1 MRLLIFKKLEIVPL
15 KKKLRSVLTRQASLI
30 GLLLIFLLPF
40 GVVVYQLIA
49 EIDQRI
55 NFAEKERLG
64 LQYNNPLRKLLEDM
78 QQHRGMVYGY
88 LNGESYFKKQIIFK
102 QSQIEEDIKAIDAVD
117 RQLGATLITTERWM
131 ALKKDWQMLKGK
143 VLKLSPKESFDA
155 YTALIADI
163 LSLMF
168 HVGDT
173 SNLILDPELDSYY
186 LMDAVVTKLPSM
198 AEEIAQIRGLGTGA
212 IAKQNI
218 TTDEQ
223 TKLAVLLGWIESP
236 IKSLQRGLQVS
247 KRENTDLK
255 NKIDTYTQESFKSVD
270 TFLNLVKKELIRSQN
285 IDIRASDYF
294 AAGTKAIEAQYTLY
308 DVLSPELDGLL
319 QERIKGFSRKK
330 YLVLA
335 FSLLVLGTILYV
347 LIAFASSQNK
357 RKQSENA
364 LRQAEE
370 KYRTIFEN
378 AIDGIFQTTPD
389 GHYLSANPALAHIY
403 GYSSPEEL
411 MASLTNIEQQLY
423 VEFNRRSEFRRL
435 IQKYEAVTDFESQI
449 YSKDG
454 RVVWISESARAVR
467 DASGKLLHY
476 EGTVQDITRR
486 KQAEAELQKAKVAA
500 ETANRAKSQFL
511 ANMSHELRSPLN
523 AILGFAQLMVKSP
536 TLPPEHIENA
546 GIISRSGEHL
556 LNLINQVL
564 DFSKI
569 EAGGTSLNKK
579 NFDLYRLLDDVEDMF
594 HLKAEDKHL
603 QLIFDCASTVP
614 RYVRTDEVKLRQV
627 LINLLNNA
635 LKFTSDGGVSVRV
648 GLGTGKESFSLPIHY
663 SQTVSEA
670 TVQSPSDA
678 LPDNY
683 YHSEGS
689 SLSRVPSENQH
700 HPITNQ
706 KSLIT
711 FEVEDTGAGIAAD
724 ELDGLFEAFVQTK
737 AGKESQEGTGLGL
750 PISRRFVQLMGGDI
764 SVNSEVGRGS
774 IFKFAIAVTVV
785 EAEDIESK
793 QLTRRV
799 IALEPNQPR
808 YRILIVDDKP
818 LNRQLLIKLLNPLG
832 FELQEAC
839 NGKEAIEIWD
849 NWEPHLIWMDMR
861 MPILDGYKATKQI
874 KATTKGQA
882 TAIIALTASVFEEER
897 AIVLSAGCD
906 DFLRKPFRE
915 EDIFAAMN
923 KHIGVRYIYDN
934 PTIPTV
940 STQPQTELKEALNPD
955 TLANLPTHLLA
966 NLENAASCS
975 DMNKIDSYIGE
986 IRQYNASIAN
996 TLAALANDYEYGKI
1010 VSLIQ
1015 ETKNKTSN

>member
-1 MRLLIFKKLEIVPL
+1 
-15 KKKLRSVLTRQASLI
+15 
-30 GLLLIFLLPF
+30 
-40 GVVVYQLIA
+40 
-49 EIDQRI
+49 
-55 NFAEKERLG
+55 
-64 LQYNNPLRKLLEDM
+64 
-78 QQHRGMVYGY
+78 
-88 LNGESYFKKQIIFK
+88 
-102 QSQIEEDIKAIDAVD
+102 
-117 RQLGATLITTERWM
+117 
-131 ALKKDWQMLKGK
+131 
-143 VLKLSPKESFDA
+143 
-155 YTALIADI
+155 
-163 LSLMF
+163 
-168 HVGDT
+168 
-173 SNLILDPELDSYY
+173 
-186 LMDAVVTKLPSM
+186 
-198 AEEIAQIRGLGTGA
+198 
-212 IAKQNI
+212 
-218 TTDEQ
+218 
-223 TKLAVLLGWIESP
+223 
-236 IKSLQRGLQVS
+236 
-247 KRENTDLK
+247 
-255 NKIDTYTQESFKSVD
+255 
-270 TFLNLVKKELIRSQN
+270 
-285 IDIRASDYF
+285 
-294 AAGTKAIEAQYTLY
+294 
-308 DVLSPELDGLL
+308 
-319 QERIKGFSRKK
+319 
-330 YLVLA
+330 
-335 FSLLVLGTILYV
+335 
-347 LIAFASSQNK
+347 
-357 RKQSENA
+357 
-364 LRQAEE
+364 
-370 KYRTIFEN
+370 
-378 AIDGIFQTTPD
+378 
-389 GHYLSANPALAHIY
+389 
-403 GYSSPEEL
+403 
-411 MASLTNIEQQLY
+411 
-423 VEFNRRSEFRRL
+423 
-435 IQKYEAVTDFESQI
+435 
-449 YSKDG
+449 
-454 RVVWISESARAVR
+454 
-467 DASGKLLHY
+467 LLHY

-486 KQAEAELQKAKVAA
+486 KQAESELQKAKIAA
-500 ETANRAKSQFL
+500 ETANRAKGQFL

-569 EAGGTSLNKK
+569 EAGGTSLNEK

-648 GLGTGKESFSLPIHY
+648 GLGSGKKSFSSPIHY

-670 TVQSPSDA
+670 TAQSPSDA
-678 LPDNY
+678 FPGNY

-700 HPITNQ
+700 HLITNQ

-774 IFKFAIAVTVV
+774 IFKFVIAVTVV
-785 EAEDIESK
+785 DAEDVESK

-799 IALEPNQPR
+799 IAIEPNQPR

-861 MPILDGYKATKQI
+861 MPIMDGYKATKEI

-915 EDIFAAMN
+915 EDIFTAMN
-923 KHIGVRYIYDN
+923 KHMGVRYIYDK
-934 PTIPTV
+934 PTISTV
-940 STQPQTELKEALNPD
+940 SIQPQAELENALSPD
-955 TLANLPTHLLA
+955 TLATLPTHLLA

-975 DMNKIDSYIGE
+975 DMNKIDGYIDE
-986 IRQYNASIAN
+986 IRQYNASLASAI
-996 TLAALANDYEYGKI
+996 AALANDYEYGKI
-1010 VSLIQ
+1010 ASLIQ
-1015 ETKNKTSN
+1015 ESKDKVSD

>member
-1 MRLLIFKKLEIVPL
+1 M
-15 KKKLRSVLTRQASLI
+15 KKKLRKLLTRQASLI
-30 GLLLIFLLPF
+30 SLLLVFLVPF
-40 GVVVYQLIA
+40 AVVVYQLIA
-49 EIDQRI
+49 EINEGI

-64 LQYNNPLRKLLEDM
+64 LQYNNPSRKLLEDM

-88 LNGESYFKKQIIFK
+88 LNGESSFKEQIIFK

-117 RQLGATLITTERWM
+117 RQLGTTLVTTERWM

-143 VLKLSPKESFDA
+143 VLKLSPQDSFDVH
-155 YTALIADI
+155 TALIADI

-198 AEEIAQIRGLGTGA
+198 TEQLGQIRGVGTGA

-218 TTDEQ
+218 TTDEK
-223 TKLAVLLGWIESP
+223 TKISILLGWIESP

-247 KRENTDLK
+247 KRENPDLK
-255 NKIDTYTQESFKSVD
+255 NKIAAYTQESFKSVD
-270 TFLNLVKKELIRSQN
+270 IFLDLVEKELIRSQSIN
-285 IDIRASDYF
+285 IPASDYF
-294 AAGTKAIEAQYTLY
+294 AAGTKAIDAQFRLY

-319 QERIKGFSRKK
+319 QERINGFSRKK

-335 FSLLVLGTILYV
+335 FSLLVLGTIIYV
-347 LIAFASSQNK
+347 FVAFASSQNK

-389 GHYLSANPALAHIY
+389 GHYLSANPALARIY

-411 MASLTNIEQQLY
+411 MASLINIEKQLY
-423 VEFNRRSEFRRL
+423 VEFNRRSEFGRL
-435 IQKYEAVTDFESQI
+435 LQKNEAVTDFESQI

-454 RVVWISESARAVR
+454 RVLWISESARAVR

-486 KQAEAELQKAKVAA
+486 KQAESELQKAKIAA
-500 ETANRAKSQFL
+500 ETANRAKGQFL

-569 EAGGTSLNKK
+569 EAGGTSLNEK

-648 GLGTGKESFSLPIHY
+648 GLGTGKKSFSSPIHY

-670 TVQSPSDA
+670 TAQSPSDA
-678 LPDNY
+678 FPGNY

-700 HPITNQ
+700 HLITNQ

-774 IFKFAIAVTVV
+774 IFKFVIAVTVV
-785 EAEDIESK
+785 DAEDVESK

-799 IALEPNQPR
+799 IAIEPNQPR

-861 MPILDGYKATKQI
+861 MPIMDGYKATKEI

-915 EDIFAAMN
+915 EDIFTAMN
-923 KHIGVRYIYDN
+923 KHMGVRYIYDK
-934 PTIPTV
+934 PTISTV
-940 STQPQTELKEALNPD
+940 SIQPQAELENALTPD
-955 TLANLPTHLLA
+955 TLATLPTHLLA

-975 DMNKIDSYIGE
+975 DMNKIDGYIDE
-986 IRQYNASIAN
+986 IRQYNASLASAI
-996 TLAALANDYEYGKI
+996 AALANDYEYGKI
-1010 VSLIQ
+1010 ASLIQ
-1015 ETKNKTSN
+1015 ESKDKVSD

>member
-1 MRLLIFKKLEIVPL
+1 M
-15 KKKLRSVLTRQASLI
+15 KKKLRKLLTRQASLI
-30 GLLLIFLLPF
+30 SLLLVFLVPF
-40 GVVVYQLIA
+40 AVVVYQLIA
-49 EIDQRI
+49 EINEGI

-64 LQYNNPLRKLLEDM
+64 LQYNNPSRKLLEDM

-88 LNGESYFKKQIIFK
+88 LNGESSFKEQIIFK

-117 RQLGATLITTERWM
+117 RQLGTTLVTTERWM

-143 VLKLSPKESFDA
+143 VLKLSPQDSFDVH
-155 YTALIADI
+155 TALIADI

-218 TTDEQ
+218 TTDEK
-223 TKLAVLLGWIESP
+223 TKISILLGWIESP

-247 KRENTDLK
+247 KRENPDLK
-255 NKIDTYTQESFKSVD
+255 NKIAAYTQESFKSVD
-270 TFLNLVKKELIRSQN
+270 IFLDLVEKELIRSQSIN
-285 IDIRASDYF
+285 IPASDYF
-294 AAGTKAIEAQYTLY
+294 AAGTKAIDAQFRLY

-319 QERIKGFSRKK
+319 QERINGFSRKK

-335 FSLLVLGTILYV
+335 FSLLVLGTIIYV
-347 LIAFASSQNK
+347 FVAFASSQNK

-389 GHYLSANPALAHIY
+389 GHYLSANPALARIY

-411 MASLTNIEQQLY
+411 MASLINIEKQLY
-423 VEFNRRSEFRRL
+423 VEFNRRSEFGRL
-435 IQKYEAVTDFESQI
+435 LQKNEAVTDFESQI

-454 RVVWISESARAVR
+454 RVLWISESARAVR

-486 KQAEAELQKAKVAA
+486 KQAESELQKAKIAA
-500 ETANRAKSQFL
+500 ETANRAKGQFL

-569 EAGGTSLNKK
+569 EAGGTSLNEK

-648 GLGTGKESFSLPIHY
+648 GLGSGKKSFSSPIHY

-670 TVQSPSDA
+670 TAQSPSDA
-678 LPDNY
+678 FPGNY

-700 HPITNQ
+700 HLITNQ

-774 IFKFAIAVTVV
+774 IFKFVIAVTVV
-785 EAEDIESK
+785 DAEDVESK

-799 IALEPNQPR
+799 IAIEPNQPR

-861 MPILDGYKATKQI
+861 MPIMDGYKATKEI

-915 EDIFAAMN
+915 EDIFTAMN
-923 KHIGVRYIYDN
+923 KHMGVRYIYDK
-934 PTIPTV
+934 PTISTV
-940 STQPQTELKEALNPD
+940 SIQPQAELENALTPD
-955 TLANLPTHLLA
+955 TLATLPTHLLA

-975 DMNKIDSYIGE
+975 DMNKIDGYIDE
-986 IRQYNASIAN
+986 IRQYNASLASAI
-996 TLAALANDYEYGKI
+996 AALANDYEYGKI
-1010 VSLIQ
+1010 ASLIQ
-1015 ETKNKTSN
+1015 ESKDKVSD